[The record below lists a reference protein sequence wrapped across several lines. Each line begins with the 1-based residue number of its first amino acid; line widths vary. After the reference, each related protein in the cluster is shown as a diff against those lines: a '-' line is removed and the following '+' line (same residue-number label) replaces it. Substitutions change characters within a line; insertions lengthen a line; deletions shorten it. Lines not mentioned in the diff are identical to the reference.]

1 MAYITNRRS
10 IALVAVSLGV
20 AGVLVWASMGRV
32 GRAFTAGGDQWL
44 HTSVPASSDHV
55 VVVAELFTSEGCS
68 SCPPADEVLS
78 RLVREPLGGTVVLGL
93 GEHVDYWDH
102 LGWRDPFSSSAF
114 SNRQSE
120 YQNRVFRTG
129 SIYTPQLVVDGQF
142 EAVGS
147 DVSAVRRAI
156 ANAAKIPKAVIE
168 LAAWP
173 AEAGQLGVHVLVN
186 LPSTV
191 AIRERADIII
201 ALTQDHLTNDVRRGE
216 NGGRRL
222 AHSAVVRSLTALGS
236 LEPTVRTF
244 ETKATVPVAADW
256 NLDDIRIIGLLQ
268 ERGTRRVVGAGSARV
283 NVHDSPSSAR

>member
-1 MAYITNRRS
+1 MAYIATRRS
-10 IALVAVSLGV
+10 IALGAMSFGV

-32 GRAFTAGGDQWL
+32 SRSFTGGGDPWL
-44 HTSVPASSDHV
+44 ETIVPASSDHA

-78 RLVREPLGGTVVLGL
+78 RLVREPLGGTLVLGL

-120 YQNRVFRTG
+120 YQDRVFRTG

-147 DVSAVRRAI
+147 DVSAVRRALG
-156 ANAAKIPKAVIE
+156 NAARIPKAAID
-168 LAAWP
+168 LAASP
-173 AEAGQLGVHVLVN
+173 ADAGHLSVHVRVN

-191 AIRERADIII
+191 TVREEADVVV

-216 NGGRRL
+216 NRGRRL
-222 AHSAVVRSLTALGS
+222 THSAVVRSLTALGS
-236 LEPTVRTF
+236 LKRPARAF
-244 ETKATVPVAADW
+244 ETTVTVPVAADW
-256 NLDDIRIIGLLQ
+256 NLGDIRIIGLLQ
-268 ERGTRRVVGAGSARV
+268 ERGSRRIVGAGSARV
-283 NVHDSPSSAR
+283 KVHESPSSAG